1 MRDSHHG
8 GSLPSL
14 VPEAPTADDPT
25 ATRSEREGRWASRC
39 HGVDG
44 VPIDIVDAT
53 GRYNVCV
60 SLCQFHLKQAQSCSI
75 AHEMGSVFLRFVST
89 HICTWK
95 IERGVHFGAN
105 FYLLFPNE

>member
-1 MRDSHHG
+1 MRDSHRG

-14 VPEAPTADDPT
+14 VPEAPTADEPT

-60 SLCQFHLKQAQSCSI
+60 
-75 AHEMGSVFLRFVST
+75 FLGIIRLDRTDMVLLY
-89 HICTWK
+89 
-95 IERGVHFGAN
+95 RLYNGVGRLAILV
-105 FYLLFPNE
+105 YA